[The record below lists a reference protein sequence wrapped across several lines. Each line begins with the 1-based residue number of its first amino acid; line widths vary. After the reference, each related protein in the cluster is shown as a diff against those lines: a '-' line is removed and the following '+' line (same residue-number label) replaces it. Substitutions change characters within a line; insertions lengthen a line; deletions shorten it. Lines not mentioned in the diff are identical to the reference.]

1 MEWAISTTDLNK
13 TYGINRVLSDVN
25 LKVPYGSIYG
35 FIGANGAGKTTTIRI
50 LLGLAAATSGKAQ
63 VLGTER
69 DTLPPTPLPGV
80 SYLPDVPNLSPWL
93 KARDALITLARLD
106 GISSDIA
113 AERANDLLD
122 LVGLKNAP
130 GKVGTFSRGMKQR
143 LGIAA
148 ALVNAPKLLILDEP
162 TSALDPLGRVNLLA
176 IMSELAEHVTVMFS
190 SHILSDV
197 ENICTHIGI
206 LHHGK
211 LLAQGPLPSLLDGSP
226 KTNEHLEIT
235 VSPANS
241 TRVIEALKSIDSH
254 IQVTKKNTGLEQLFD
269 NLVKEQGGQ
278 Q

>member
-69 DTLPPTPLPGV
+69 GTLPPTPLPGV